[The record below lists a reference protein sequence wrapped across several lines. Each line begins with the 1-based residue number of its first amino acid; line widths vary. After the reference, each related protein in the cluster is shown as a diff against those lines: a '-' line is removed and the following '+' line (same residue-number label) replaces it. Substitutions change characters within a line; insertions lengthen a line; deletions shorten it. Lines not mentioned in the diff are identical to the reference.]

1 MGSGVEPTVIDL
13 DRLERLVSSRSREPL
28 VWERKNGRVF
38 QGSHLGQ
45 TLIAL
50 DDTYE
55 DSQVDCEFIEA
66 ACEALPA
73 LVAEVRNLR
82 KKKA

>member
-1 MGSGVEPTVIDL
+1 MIDL
-13 DRLERLVSSRSREPL
+13 DRLEQLTKARSREPL
-28 VWERKNGRVF
+28 VWDRKNGRVF

-55 DSQVDCEFIEA
+55 NSQADCEYIEA

-73 LVAEVRNLR
+73 LVAEVRRLR